1 MPEKKKS
8 AARRPGAEDR
18 DVFEAFEAKQK
29 RTKSK
34 SAARKRTSAKKSG
47 AKAKKKSK
55 KSAWWAWPVTIVMVV
70 VLAGLG
76 GIAVREKQQY
86 EQFTAM
92 RETVDVSGFYPGIRI
107 DGRDVTGRSLNEVMA
122 ELAAEDQA
130 QRDSLN
136 VTLSCGNRTWNV
148 TAEELDYA
156 SDYESVARAAWQ
168 IGHEGSIAQRYQAIR
183 QLQQGGAN
191 FAVTRGYDQSLLRA
205 ITDTIANDL
214 TTPARDAQV
223 AAFNPETLTFTY
235 TEAST
240 GTYVDA
246 EQLYESALSAVQ
258 SGSPGQTVIVAQ
270 QVVKP
275 KETVDDI
282 SGKMGLM
289 ASAQTKV
296 EGNKNRRSNIALALN
311 TLNGRRVEPGEVFS
325 FNGVIGERTEAAGYK
340 MAGAFMDGLLTEEYG
355 GGICQVSTTLFNAI
369 AKADLELIARSP
381 HSRPVKYVDKG
392 KDAAVSW
399 PNQDFKFMN
408 DTPYP
413 VFIVSSYDDKSQ
425 ICAVAVYGEK
435 LANGVYITIEAQVIE
450 ETEPGED
457 IYIYTKDL
465 STGYKE
471 LIEEARRGYY
481 CESYKVYHSA
491 DGKEI
496 SRQLYCR
503 SSYLASGAKYRVGQ

>member
-1 MPEKKKS
+1 M
-8 AARRPGAEDR
+8 
-18 DVFEAFEAKQK
+18 FEAYEAKQK
-29 RTKSK
+29 RAKGKS
-34 SAARKRTSAKKSG
+34 SAAKKRTSAKKKA
-47 AKAKKKSK
+47 AKGKKKST
-55 KSAWWAWPVTIVMVV
+55 WWTWPVTIVMVV
-70 VLAGLG
+70 ILAGLG
-76 GIAVREKQQY
+76 GTVVRERQQY
-86 EQFTAM
+86 ELFTAM
-92 RETVDVSGFYPGIRI
+92 RETVDVSGFYPGIHI
-107 DGRDVTGRSLNEVMA
+107 NGRDVTGRSLNEVLA

-130 QRDSLN
+130 ARDSLN
-136 VTLSCGNRTWNV
+136 VTLSCGNRVWNV
-148 TAEELDYA
+148 TAEELDYT
-156 SDYESVARAAWQ
+156 SDYESVVRSAWQ

-183 QLQQGGAN
+183 QLRQGGAN
-191 FAVTRGYDQSLLRA
+191 LTVTSGWDETLLRA
-205 ITDTIANDL
+205 ITDTIANEL
-214 TTPARDAQV
+214 TTPAKDAQV
-223 AAFNPETLTFTY
+223 ASFNPQTLAFTY

-246 EQLYESALSAVQ
+246 DQLYQSALSAVK
-258 SGSPGQTVIVAQ
+258 SGSAGQTVIVAQ

-275 KETVDDI
+275 KETADDI
-282 SGKMGLM
+282 SSQMGLM

-296 EGNKNRRSNIALALN
+296 EGNANRRSNITLALN
-311 TLNGRRVEPGEVFS
+311 TINGRRVEPGEVFS
-325 FNGVIGERTEAAGYK
+325 FNGVVGERTAAAGYK

-399 PNQDFKFMN
+399 PNQDFRFMN

-413 VFIVSSYDDKSQ
+413 VFIVSSYDEKSQ
-425 ICAVAVYGEK
+425 ICAVAVYGQK
-435 LANGVYITIEAQVIE
+435 LENGVYITIEAQVVE

-465 STGYKE
+465 ATGYKE
-471 LIEEARRGYY
+471 LIEEARMGYY
-481 CESYKVYHSA
+481 CESYKVYHNA

-496 SRQLYCR
+496 SRELYCR